1 MPAARALLA
10 NPDIGVTKSPT
21 ASVCLRRALPMIL
34 HICSAAE
41 WQASHDGHYRCPSHD
56 HEGFI
61 HCSTPEQVVEV
72 AGRLF
77 HGRRD
82 LVLLVI
88 DPELVT
94 AEIRREDGGNGDFYP
109 HIYGPLNVNAVT
121 AVVAFEPNPDGSFV
135 LPARLHR

>member
-1 MPAARALLA
+1 
-10 NPDIGVTKSPT
+10 
-21 ASVCLRRALPMIL
+21 MIL
-34 HICSAAE
+34 HICSTTE
-41 WQASHDGHYRCPSHD
+41 WHASHDGYYCCASLD

-61 HCSTPEQVVEV
+61 HCSRPEQVVEV

-77 HGRRD
+77 QRRRD

-94 AEIRREDGGNGDFYP
+94 AEIRWEDGGNGNFYP

-121 AVVAFEPNPDGSFV
+121 AVVAFEPHPDGSFE
-135 LPARLHR
+135 LPADLPR

>member
-1 MPAARALLA
+1 MQDA
-10 NPDIGVTKSPT
+10 
-21 ASVCLRRALPMIL
+21 MIL
-34 HICSAAE
+34 HVCSAAE
-41 WQASHDGHYRCPSHD
+41 WQTSHDGHYCCASLD

-88 DPELVT
+88 DPDLVT
-94 AEIRREDGGNGDFYP
+94 EEIRCEDGGNGNFYP
-109 HIYGPLNVNAVT
+109 HVYGPLNVGAVA
-121 AVVAFEPNPDGSFV
+121 AVVAFHPNPDGSFE
-135 LPARLHR
+135 LPAQLRR